1 MPSDTDYQV
10 KLRDGRTIGYAE
22 YGHPQGKPVF
32 HFHGT
37 PSSRLE
43 GNCYNDLNEV
53 VASLGIRLIFPDRP
67 GIGLSDFKPH
77 RTLLDWADDVEELA
91 DRLNIVQFAVIGL
104 SGGVPHALACAHKI
118 PHRLTKV
125 GLMGGISP
133 LDRSNIFQ
141 DMSNSNKLQIT
152 IARKA
157 PWLLRFLFW
166 LVSREFHKNPDS
178 AIAQFANELSEPDKA
193 VFAHSD
199 FKASFIQMVRDAFRG
214 GTRGVAWDQTIIAC
228 PWGFKLDEIDV
239 KTYLWHGEMDTLCPI
254 NMGRY
259 MARAI
264 PNCSAYFLSKE
275 GHISLYANN
284 YKEIL
289 STLISNVT

>member
-1 MPSDTDYQV
+1 M
-10 KLRDGRTIGYAE
+10 
-22 YGHPQGKPVF
+22 
-32 HFHGT
+32 
-37 PSSRLE
+37 
-43 GNCYNDLNEV
+43 
-53 VASLGIRLIFPDRP
+53 
-67 GIGLSDFKPH
+67 
-77 RTLLDWADDVEELA
+77 
-91 DRLNIVQFAVIGL
+91 NIVQFAVIGL
-104 SGGVPHALACAHKI
+104 SGGVPHALACAYKI
-118 PHRLTKV
+118 PHRLTQV

-157 PWLLRFLFW
+157 PWLLIFIFW

-199 FKASFIQMVRDAFRG
+199 FKASFIQMVREAFRG
-214 GTRGVAWDQTIIAC
+214 GTRGVAWEQTIIAR
-228 PWGFKLDEIDV
+228 PWGFKLDEIAV

-254 NMGRY
+254 DMGRY
-259 MARAI
+259 MTRAI
-264 PNCSAYFLSKE
+264 PNCSAQFLSKQ
-275 GHISLYANN
+275 GHISLYVNN